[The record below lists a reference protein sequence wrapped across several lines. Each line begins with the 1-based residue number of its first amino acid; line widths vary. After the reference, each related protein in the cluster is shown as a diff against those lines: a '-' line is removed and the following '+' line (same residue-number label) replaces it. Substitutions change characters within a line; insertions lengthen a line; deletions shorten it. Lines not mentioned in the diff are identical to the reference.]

1 MEVVSN
7 IFGAINFTM
16 KKLFSIIAFTV
27 FIINHSS
34 AQKKNFRV
42 ALVGFYNLENL
53 FDTIHTAGKNDYD
66 FTPTGAYKYNSAV
79 YFNKL
84 YHLSEAISQIGIDKS
99 PDGLALFGVAEVE
112 CASVLH
118 DLTLTEKLKSRN
130 YRYVHHEGP
139 DTRGIDVGLVYNPK
153 YFKLI
158 SSAPFFVQLPLNG
171 KDSYYTRD
179 ILYVK
184 GVFGGDTVHVFVN
197 HWPSRVGGEQRSVS
211 SRAAAAQVCKTR
223 IDSILAINPLSKIMA
238 MGDLNDD
245 PTSASVAVTMNA
257 KEKVED
263 VQLTDIYN
271 PWTSLYKKG
280 IGTLA
285 YQDSWALFDQVMI
298 SGAWLD
304 KNQKG
309 FFFQNA
315 TVFNAD
321 FLIQKTGKFKNYP
334 KRTWDGITYNYGYS
348 DHFPVFIILYK
359 RVE

>member
-7 IFGAINFTM
+7 IFGTIKFSM
-16 KKLFSIIAFTV
+16 KKLLPIIAFTI
-27 FIINHSS
+27 FIINTSS
-34 AQKKNFRV
+34 AQKKNFKV

-53 FDTIHTAGKNDYD
+53 FDTIHTEGKNDYD

-84 YHLSEAISQIGIDKS
+84 DHLSEAISQIGIDKS

-245 PTSASVAVTMNA
+245 PTSPSVAVTMNA

-271 PWTSLYKKG
+271 PWISLYKKG

-285 YQDSWALFDQVMI
+285 YQDSWGLFDQLMI

-309 FFFQNA
+309 FFYQNA

-348 DHFPVFIILYK
+348 DHFPVFITLYK

>member
-7 IFGAINFTM
+7 IFGTINFSM
-16 KKLFSIIAFTV
+16 KKLLSLIAFTV
-27 FIINHSS
+27 LIISTSS
-34 AQKKNFRV
+34 AQKKNYRI

-53 FDTIHTAGKNDYD
+53 FDTIHTEGKNDFD
-66 FTPTGAYKYNSAV
+66 FTPTGAYKYNSTI
-79 YFNKL
+79 YYSKL
-84 YHLSEAISQIGIDKS
+84 DHLADAISQIGIDKS
-99 PDGLALFGVAEVE
+99 PDGLAMFGVAEIE
-112 CASVLH
+112 CGSVLK
-118 DLTLTEKLKSRN
+118 DLALTEKLKTRN
-130 YRYVHHEGP
+130 YQYVHYESP

-153 YFKLI
+153 YFKVI

-171 KDSYYTRD
+171 KDSYFTRD
-179 ILYVK
+179 VLYVK
-184 GVFGGDTVHVFVN
+184 GKFGGDTVHVFVN
-197 HWPSRVGGEQRSVS
+197 HWPSRVGGEERSIS

-223 IDSILAINPLSKIMA
+223 IDSILAIDPASKIIA

-245 PTSASVAVTMNA
+245 PISPSVVFTMKA
-257 KEKVED
+257 KGKAED

-271 PWTSLYKKG
+271 PWISLYKKG

-285 YQDSWALFDQVMI
+285 YQDSWGLFDQVMI

-309 FFFQNA
+309 FFYQNA

-334 KRTWDGITYNYGYS
+334 KRTWDGISYNYGYS
-348 DHFPVFIILYK
+348 DHFPVFITLYK